1 MGGGE
6 EAACLWTRKDRAN
19 SGQSSLRAAQA
30 NVGFDAGSL
39 GSILARL
46 ALRLGIGEL
55 LSHAQHAPSLV
66 ARSLSPTRR
75 QTPRVLINAI
85 MCCSVSVDAYYIIIN
100 PGDPCDLLH
109 ARGCRGS
116 REGREGSY
124 KVGST
129 AQHSRNPIVY
139 G

>member
-55 LSHAQHAPSLV
+55 LSHAQHAPSLS
-66 ARSLSPTRR
+66 RLTR
-75 QTPRVLINAI
+75 I
-85 MCCSVSVDAYYIIIN
+85 IIIN
-100 PGDPCDLLH
+100 PGPMRFVASFVACS
-109 ARGCRGS
+109 RGWGS
-116 REGREGSY
+116 REGRARS
-124 KVGST
+124 
-129 AQHSRNPIVY
+129 PI
-139 G
+139 

>member
-85 MCCSVSVDAYYIIIN
+85 MCCSVSVDAYYN
-100 PGDPCDLLH
+100 HQPRRPMRFVAC
-109 ARGCRGS
+109 RGCRGS